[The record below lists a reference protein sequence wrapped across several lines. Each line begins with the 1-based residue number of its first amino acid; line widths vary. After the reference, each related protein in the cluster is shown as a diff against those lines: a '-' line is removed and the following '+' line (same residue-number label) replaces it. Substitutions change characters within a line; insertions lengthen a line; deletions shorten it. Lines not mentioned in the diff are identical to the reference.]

1 MIGIYGGSFDPVHL
15 GHLQTAA
22 SVKNELNIDRLFML
36 PCFEPVHKNSLNYTS
51 KQRLQM
57 LDLAIKE
64 FNSLEIDTREILRGG
79 SSFMIDTLLD
89 LKESF
94 KNESICLIIGM
105 DSFINFK
112 TWKNWDEFS
121 KLIHLVVLPRNGD
134 QPVSKTLT
142 TFETVE
148 NIDKLESNL
157 SGYLYFSNSQ
167 MIDISSSA
175 IRGKIA
181 ANQNLDNLLPISI
194 INFLKKYDS

>member
-142 TFETVE
+142 TFEIVE

>member
-15 GHLQTAA
+15 GHLQTAT
-22 SVKNELNIDRLFML
+22 SIKNELNIDRLFML

-79 SSFMIDTLLD
+79 SSFMIDTLFD

-142 TFETVE
+142 TFETVK
-148 NIDKLESNL
+148 NIDKLKSNS
-157 SGYLYFSNSQ
+157 SGHLYFSNSQ

-194 INFLKKYDS
+194 INFLKKI

>member
-15 GHLQTAA
+15 GHLQTAT
-22 SVKNELNIDRLFML
+22 SIKNELNIDRLFML

-94 KNESICLIIGM
+94 KNDSICLIIGM
-105 DSFINFK
+105 DSFMNFK
-112 TWKNWDEFS
+112 TWKNWHEFS
-121 KLIHLVVLPRNGD
+121 KLIHLVVLPRNGA
-134 QPVSKTLT
+134 QPDSKTLT
-142 TFETVE
+142 TFKTVE
-148 NIDKLESNL
+148 NIEKLKLKSN
-157 SGYLYFSNSQ
+157 GHLYFSNSQ
-167 MIDISSSA
+167 MIDISSSV

-194 INFLKKYDS
+194 ISYLKKYDS

>member
-15 GHLQTAA
+15 GHLQTAT
-22 SVKNELNIDRLFML
+22 SIKNELNIDRLFML

-79 SSFMIDTLLD
+79 NSFMIDTLLD

-142 TFETVE
+142 TFETVK
-148 NIDKLESNL
+148 NIDKLKSNS
-157 SGYLYFSNSQ
+157 SGHLYFSNSQ

-194 INFLKKYDS
+194 INFLKKI

>member
-36 PCFEPVHKNSLNYTS
+36 PCFKPVHKNSLNYTS

-79 SSFMIDTLLD
+79 GSFMIDTLLD

>member
-15 GHLQTAA
+15 GHLQTAV
-22 SVKNELNIDRLFML
+22 SIKNELDIDRLFML

-64 FNSLEIDTREILRGG
+64 FNSLEIDSREILRGG

-112 TWKNWDEFS
+112 TWKNWNEFS
-121 KLIHLVVLPRNGD
+121 KLIHLVVLPRNGA

-142 TFETVE
+142 TFKTVK
-148 NIDKLESNL
+148 NIVKLKSNS
-157 SGYLYFSNSQ
+157 SGHLYFSNSQ

-181 ANQNLDNLLPISI
+181 ANHNLDNLLPISI
-194 INFLKKYDS
+194 INFLKKI

>member
-15 GHLQTAA
+15 GHLQTAT
-22 SVKNELNIDRLFML
+22 SIKNELDIDRLFML

-105 DSFINFK
+105 DSFIKFK

-148 NIDKLESNL
+148 NIDKLKSN
-157 SGYLYFSNSQ
+157 SNGHLYFSNSQ

-194 INFLKKYDS
+194 INFLKKI

>member
-15 GHLQTAA
+15 GHLQTAT
-22 SVKNELNIDRLFML
+22 SIKNELDIDRLLML
-36 PCFEPVHKNSLNYTS
+36 PCFEPVHKNSLHYTS
-51 KQRLQM
+51 KQRIQM

-79 SSFMIDTLLD
+79 NSFMIDTLLD

-105 DSFINFK
+105 DSFIKFK

-148 NIDKLESNL
+148 NIDKLESNS
-157 SGYLYFSNSQ
+157 SGHLYFSNSQ

-194 INFLKKYDS
+194 INFLKKI